1 MFHHSDRCKLNETIY
16 LFSTQDGTLLPLLWI
31 WITRLKSLII
41 SILSFS
47 AGQTRYKISMFVFER
62 YVRNCIIISGT
73 KGRTSVKIKTWK
85 HIKSSPNFVQQ
96 EVCIKVSFT
105 ELNVSMKV
113 IQGGKSMTQIMAHY
127 VDFSVY
133 NTQEAASEYLWLCFT
148 AFHVLFL
155 EDPIKFMLVESQ
167 QENQVLSYLL
177 LKPIEASYAL
187 VNGIFYHN

>member
-1 MFHHSDRCKLNETIY
+1 
-16 LFSTQDGTLLPLLWI
+16 
-31 WITRLKSLII
+31 
-41 SILSFS
+41 
-47 AGQTRYKISMFVFER
+47 
-62 YVRNCIIISGT
+62 
-73 KGRTSVKIKTWK
+73 
-85 HIKSSPNFVQQ
+85 
-96 EVCIKVSFT
+96 
-105 ELNVSMKV
+105 
-113 IQGGKSMTQIMAHY
+113 MTQIMAHY

>member
-1 MFHHSDRCKLNETIY
+1 MVLLLQHMFHHSDRCKINETIY

-73 KGRTSVKIKTWK
+73 KGRTSVKIKTCK

-113 IQGGKSMTQIMAHY
+113 IQGGKSMTQIVAHY
-127 VDFSVY
+127 WLQCLQHPRS
-133 NTQEAASEYLWLCFT
+133 SLWTLMT
-148 AFHVLFL
+148 
-155 EDPIKFMLVESQ
+155 MLYSISRA
-167 QENQVLSYLL
+167 LSRR
-177 LKPIEASYAL
+177 PS
-187 VNGIFYHN
+187 